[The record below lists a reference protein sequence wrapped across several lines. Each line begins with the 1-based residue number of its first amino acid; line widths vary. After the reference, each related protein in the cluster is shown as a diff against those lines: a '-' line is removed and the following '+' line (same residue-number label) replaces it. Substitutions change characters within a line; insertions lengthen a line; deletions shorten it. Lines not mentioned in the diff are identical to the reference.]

1 MSNPAPFGPVTE
13 LLERNLNIRHVYGEP
28 VHHGDKTVI
37 PVARVAYGFGA
48 GGGRK
53 PGSRRDRPP
62 QETPSSDD
70 YRGEAQGGGGGGFV
84 YMTPIGVFEI
94 TSSGTRFV
102 RPGRATPWLVAAVV
116 GVVTGWLLGMGTSR
130 SRQAGIEA

>member
-1 MSNPAPFGPVTE
+1 MSSPAPFGPVTE

-53 PGSRRDRPP
+53 PGSRGNQHL

-70 YRGEAQGGGGGGFV
+70 HRGDAQGGGGGGFV
-84 YMTPIGVFEI
+84 HMTPIGVFEI

-102 RPGRATPWLVAAVV
+102 RLRPAAPWLAAAVV
-116 GVVTGWLLGMGTSR
+116 GVVTGWILGVGTSR
-130 SRQAGIEA
+130 SRKARIEA